1 MSSTLDQEKLRKAE
15 KPVISAERAVQ
26 LAKELY
32 GLDVGAGSLK
42 ELDSYDDRNFYLR
55 ATHARPDALSDSR
68 DCNGTRDGQVQHF
81 VLKIH
86 NGVESLDPAF
96 I

>member
-32 GLDVGAGSLK
+32 GLDVVAGSLK
-42 ELDSYDDRNFYLR
+42 ELDSYDDRNF
-55 ATHARPDALSDSR
+55 
-68 DCNGTRDGQVQHF
+68 
-81 VLKIH
+81 
-86 NGVESLDPAF
+86 
-96 I
+96 